1 MAEYLIRLEDGVKL
15 SDICDIED
23 YGCVWINH
31 HYANGLGET
40 TPDTMAIELKPH
52 GDLKDVNTIRQLLVE
67 ASKHGG
73 IREDFYAEAMQ
84 IIDDAPTVV
93 EASK

>member
-1 MAEYLIRLEDGVKL
+1 MKHYSEETVKRIIDDTVKAVL
-15 SDICDIED
+15 HVDKPTSDYPYVEI
-23 YGCVWINH
+23 
-31 HYANGLGET
+31 
-40 TPDTMAIELKPH
+40 PDEH